1 MRREEGLCIFL
12 YLWQTAVLAWFKLP
26 WRDPHLSLLGAHR
39 TPLGPPA
46 EDSSQPMRLCSG
58 WAASR
63 PPPPNN
69 QASCSRQG
77 FSHFHQIVVSTISQ

>member
-46 EDSSQPMRLCSG
+46 EDSSQPANEPLLWLGCLS
-58 WAASR
+58 
-63 PPPPNN
+63 PPAP
-69 QASCSRQG
+69 Q
-77 FSHFHQIVVSTISQ
+77 